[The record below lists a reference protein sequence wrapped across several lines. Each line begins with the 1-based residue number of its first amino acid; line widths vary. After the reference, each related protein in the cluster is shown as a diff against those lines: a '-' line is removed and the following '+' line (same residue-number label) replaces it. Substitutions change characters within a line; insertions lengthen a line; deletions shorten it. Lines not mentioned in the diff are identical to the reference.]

1 MINKFIVISIIIF
14 QIYNPKILNEKQE
27 LSKAYFASGCFWCVE
42 SIYENLKGVVKVD
55 SGYSGGFKENPSY
68 NEVIS
73 GKTGHAETIEVIYNP
88 NIIEFK
94 TLVKV
99 FFGSHDPSTLN
110 KQGPDVGTQ
119 YRSIAFYTSKN
130 EKTIIEHEISGLLNK
145 NLFKKNSPVVLYG
158 GSVDGGNVEMF
169 KEIKEIDGFLIGG
182 ASLKAKDFLAIYSST
197 VKHLNKFSF
206 NS

>member
-14 QIYNPKILNEKQE
+14 QINNPKILNEKQE

-119 YRSIAFYTSKN
+119 YRSIAFYMSKN
-130 EKTIIEHEISGLLNK
+130 EKTIIEQEIT
-145 NLFKKNSPVVLYG
+145 VQ
-158 GSVDGGNVEMF
+158 SV
-169 KEIKEIDGFLIGG
+169 
-182 ASLKAKDFLAIYSST
+182 SYT
-197 VKHLNKFSF
+197 HLTLPTTD
-206 NS
+206 

>member
-14 QIYNPKILNEKQE
+14 QINNPKILNEKQE

-119 YRSIAFYTSKN
+119 YRSIAFYMSKN
-130 EKTIIEHEISGLLNK
+130 EKTIIEQEITDLLNK
-145 NLFKKNSPVVLYG
+145 NLYKKITTQIIPFKKFYIAEEYHQDYKKKNPNNLYIMKV
-158 GSVDGGNVEMF
+158 SAPR
-169 KEIKEIDGFLIGG
+169 I
-182 ASLKAKDFLAIYSST
+182 
-197 VKHLNKFSF
+197 NKFKMNF
-206 NS
+206 KNLIK